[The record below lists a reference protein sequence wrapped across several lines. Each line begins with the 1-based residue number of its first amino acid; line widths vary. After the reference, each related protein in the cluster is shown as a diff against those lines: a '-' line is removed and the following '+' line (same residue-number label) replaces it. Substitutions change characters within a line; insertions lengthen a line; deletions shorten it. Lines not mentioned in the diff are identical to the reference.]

1 MSRRGLVASAIIAAA
16 IALLSA
22 ALRGGVAA
30 ASAAE
35 GFRAWSDGFFIAG
48 VFVGGAGLLA
58 FASSDG
64 LFDVIFI
71 DKLNRPAILRLL
83 SRFIKG
89 QHVDM
94 PIAHESRC
102 TALTIRCPGMTVNM
116 DGELYQM
123 DEAKYRILPGA
134 AQIMI

>member
-64 LFDVIFI
+64 LFDVIRFGVG
-71 DKLNRPAILRLL
+71 KALRIVL
-83 SRFIKG
+83 SRERRAAYPRTLYDYRLQKRG
-89 QHVDM
+89 GGMAGLSAVL
-94 PIAHESRC
+94 AG
-102 TALTIRCPGMTVNM
+102 TASLALGALFLW
-116 DGELYQM
+116 LYT
-123 DEAKYRILPGA
+123 RA
-134 AQIMI
+134 A

>member
-64 LFDVIFI
+64 LFDVIRFGVG
-71 DKLNRPAILRLL
+71 KALRIVL
-83 SRFIKG
+83 SRERRAAYPRTLYDYRLQKRG
-89 QHVDM
+89 GG
-94 PIAHESRC
+94 IAGLSAVLAG
-102 TALTIRCPGMTVNM
+102 TASLALGALFLW
-116 DGELYQM
+116 LYT
-123 DEAKYRILPGA
+123 RA
-134 AQIMI
+134 A